1 MHIAAERGHLN
12 FCILIAKCKRKWSPL
27 LFSAQAG
34 HLDVFKFLYKKI
46 EDNTPRT
53 GPFQITA
60 QHLEGKNGHLE
71 IYKFLHE
78 NSHEINPI
86 MQEGITPL
94 HCAAQLGQFDL
105 CKHI

>member
-1 MHIAAERGHLN
+1 M
-12 FCILIAKCKRKWSPL
+12 
-27 LFSAQAG
+27 
-34 HLDVFKFLYKKI
+34 KKI

-60 QHLEGKNGHLE
+60 QHLAAKNGHLE

-78 NSHEINPI
+78 SSHEINPI

-94 HCAAQLGQFDL
+94 HLAAQLGQFDL
-105 CKHI
+105 